1 MTSTDF
7 DGAWKEAL
15 EQYFRPFLEFCFP
28 DIAAQVDWTKGG
40 EFLDKELE
48 KVVHDA
54 AMGDISVDKLVK
66 VYRLDGKED
75 WLLIHVEV
83 QSQTDKD
90 LPRRMYHYY
99 HRIADRYGKAVVS
112 LAVLADEHPSWRPNA
127 YEEENWGCSLRFEYL
142 VCKLLDYKQTS
153 GELEASLN
161 PIVTVVAAHLAA
173 QATRGQLVKRFN
185 LKWRLTRK
193 LHEKGYT
200 KHEVRNLYRLI
211 DWVIIMPKKM
221 NLAFEKKVLAYEEK
235 NRMPFITSIER
246 IGIEKGLKKGRQEG
260 RDEGRQEG
268 RNEGRQEGQ
277 TALIVRMLKRR
288 WGAIAPELEIRVSK
302 LSLAQLEDLGEMLW
316 DFQNPKD
323 LRQWL
328 DKTRAE
334 IGKAEN

>member
-1 MTSTDF
+1 MNPTDF

-28 DIAAQVDWTKGG
+28 HITTQVDWTKQF

-54 AMGDISVDKLVK
+54 AMGDLSVDKLVK
-66 VYRLDGKED
+66 VYRLDGKEG

-90 LPRRMYHYY
+90 LPRRMYNYY

-112 LAVLADEHPSWRPNA
+112 LAVLADEHPSWRPNV
-127 YEEENWGCSLRFEYL
+127 YEEENWGCSSRFEYL
-142 VCKLLDYKQTS
+142 ICKLLDYKQTS
-153 GELEASLN
+153 EALEASLN
-161 PIVTVVAAHLAA
+161 PIATVVAAHLAA
-173 QATRGQLVKRFN
+173 QATHGKLVNRFN

-200 KHEVRNLYRLI
+200 KQEVRNLYRLI
-211 DWVIIMPKKM
+211 DWVLTMPKKM
-221 NLAFEKKVLAYEEK
+221 DLAFEKKVIAYEEK

-260 RDEGRQEG
+260 HQEG
-268 RNEGRQEGQ
+268 RNEGRQEGRQEGQ
-277 TALIVRMLKRR
+277 TILIVRMLKRR
-288 WGAIAPELEIRVSK
+288 WGTLAPELENRLSK
-302 LSLAQLEDLGEMLW
+302 LSMAQLENLGEMLW
-316 DFQNPKD
+316 DFKNPTS
-323 LRQWL
+323 LQQWL
-328 DKTRAE
+328 DSDANR
-334 IGKAEN
+334 GN